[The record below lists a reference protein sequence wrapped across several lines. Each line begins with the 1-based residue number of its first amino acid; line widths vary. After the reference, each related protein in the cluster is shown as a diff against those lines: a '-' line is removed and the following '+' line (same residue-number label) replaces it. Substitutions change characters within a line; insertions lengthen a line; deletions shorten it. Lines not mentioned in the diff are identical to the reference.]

1 MRVSSSK
8 GARRVWRAIKTE
20 LLEHGSELGK
30 LEEELS
36 AAVPE
41 DAEVKEIRAYGYR
54 RSVGIFRRIN
64 RLWILIR
71 GDESAAED
79 LERNL
84 IDRIVEDVEDPKVRH
99 KLNWALRGVLRV
111 TTINDVR
118 SEPEVIRRVTTLCAL
133 CGAASL
139 ALLGTEASV
148 YPERVTKLL
157 PPAIAISGAAG
168 LLLPWRVGLLGLAD
182 DALDHPTRVTV
193 PVVVS
198 LTLLILA
205 GLVSSLLLP
214 YLGTGFLGV
223 VIAACVTGFVA
234 ARFVELI
241 NREIVKVEK

>member
-1 MRVSSSK
+1 MRVSLSK

-20 LLEHGSELGK
+20 MSEHGSELGR

-41 DAEVKEIRAYGYR
+41 DAEVEEIRAYGYR

-71 GDESAAED
+71 GDESVAGD
-79 LERNL
+79 LERNI

-99 KLNWALRGVLRV
+99 KLNWTLRGALRV
-111 TTINDVR
+111 TVIDDVR
-118 SEPEVIRRVTTLCAL
+118 SEPEVIRRVTTLCAF
-133 CGAASL
+133 CGAISL
-139 ALLGTEASV
+139 ALLGTEALL
-148 YPERVTKLL
+148 YPERVTKIL
-157 PPAIAISGAAG
+157 PLAILISGAAG
-168 LLLPWRVGLLGLAD
+168 FLLPWRVGLLGLAN
-182 DALDHPTRVTV
+182 DALDHPKRVAI
-193 PVVVS
+193 PVIVS

-214 YLGTGFLGV
+214 YYFGTGFLGV

-241 NREIVKVEK
+241 NREIVKVE